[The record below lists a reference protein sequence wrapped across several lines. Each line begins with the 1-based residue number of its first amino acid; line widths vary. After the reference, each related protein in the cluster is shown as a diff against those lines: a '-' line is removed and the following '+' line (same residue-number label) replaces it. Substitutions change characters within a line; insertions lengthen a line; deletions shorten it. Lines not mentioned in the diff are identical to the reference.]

1 MDGHEIILLIIR
13 TIFSYIMIVFVFRLM
28 GKREIGELSLLD
40 IVIFIMIAEI
50 AVFSIDDL
58 KRPFI
63 HGIVP
68 MLVLF
73 LIQRFT
79 AQISMKSKLF
89 RGWFEGRPSIIISN
103 GYINEQEMRKNRY
116 NFDDLT
122 QQLRENG
129 IDAINQVQF
138 AILEPSGK
146 LSVIEKEEE
155 STSNTNYFG
164 LLYPLILDGK
174 IQTSSLDKI
183 GKDETWLKS
192 ELKKRGI
199 SDWKAISFCTINSDK
214 KWSIDFD
221 TPSS

>member
-1 MDGHEIILLIIR
+1 
-13 TIFSYIMIVFVFRLM
+13 MIVFVFRLM

-155 STSNTNYFG
+155 SESNTNYFG

-214 KWSIDFD
+214 KWSIYFD

>member
-1 MDGHEIILLIIR
+1 
-13 TIFSYIMIVFVFRLM
+13 MIVFVFRLM